1 MYEIK
6 TRIFDICLSFIGL
19 VLLIPIFA
27 VIGLVI
33 KITSKGPVLYRQKR
47 IGKNGEVFNIY
58 KFRTMHLETPDVS
71 TDRLV
76 DLQLYVTGPG
86 QWLRKT
92 SMDELPQLINIL
104 YGDMSFVG
112 PRPALY
118 NQFELI
124 QMREEMNVNKLM
136 PGLTGYAQIRGR
148 DLISDFEKVSCDSY
162 YARNQ
167 SFLMDL
173 KILCWTVKCVIKA
186 EGVRVDFE

>member
-1 MYEIK
+1 MYEVK
-6 TRIFDICLSFIGL
+6 KRIFDICLSFIGL
-19 VLLIPIFA
+19 VLLIPVFV
-27 VIGLVI
+27 VISLII
-33 KITSKGPVLYRQKR
+33 KITTKGPILYRQKR

-58 KFRTMHLETPDVS
+58 KFCTMHLQTPEIS
-71 TDRLV
+71 TDKLV

-92 SMDELPQLINIL
+92 SMDELPQLMNIL
-104 YGDMSFVG
+104 CGDMSFVG

-118 NQFELI
+118 NQYELI
-124 QMREEMNVNKLM
+124 RMREEMNVNRLM

-148 DLISDFEKVSCDSY
+148 DLISDFEKVACDSY

-167 SFLMDL
+167 SFLMDMN
-173 KILCWTVKCVIKA
+173 ILCWTVKCVIKA